1 MLIKRIYFNIEKRK
15 TEEKMDAQNST
26 LTLELWDKFTR
37 TYDRIKK
44 VQTKHIFEKNLTAPQ
59 YSVLEALY
67 KNGTM
72 PLKKIS
78 EELMV
83 TGANITCVIDNLEK
97 EEYVKRVHSKSDR
110 RVINAELTEK
120 GKQKVTQIIPEYSN
134 HLVRMISILSIEE
147 QGHFVKMLEKLSA

>member
-1 MLIKRIYFNIEKRK
+1 MGS
-15 TEEKMDAQNST
+15 QNST
-26 LTLELWDKFTR
+26 LTLELWDKFSR

-59 YSVLEALY
+59 YGVLETLF
-67 KNGTM
+67 KNGSM

-83 TGANITCVIDNLEK
+83 TGANITCVVDNLEK
-97 EEYVKRVHSKSDR
+97 EEYVKRVHSKEDR
-110 RVINAELTEK
+110 RVIHAELTEK

-134 HLVRMISILSIEE
+134 HLVRMISILSEEE
-147 QGHFVKMLEKLSA
+147 QWHFVKMLEKLSA